1 MSGTS
6 EDKKISTFKEI
17 LSEIGPGLSV
27 IVINSDD
34 ILVYNE
40 RLLSRNLTSDLPVII
55 DISDSLAGPRVLREP
70 AILAQVLE
78 MRSRV
83 ARQISDLCCSIQTDP
98 TGNVSNLF
106 GLLLNY
112 PVVYF
117 YSDVQSCENCL
128 SFVDLVSSKLYLESD
143 SGQARLIAS
152 FTFPESLTASCQQSV
167 EAWLKSYRDGFNHLQ
182 FRLESEIVNLDV
194 VVL

>member
-6 EDKKISTFKEI
+6 EEKKISTFKEI
-17 LSEIGPGLSV
+17 LSEIGHGLSV

-98 TGNVSNLF
+98 TWNVSTLF

-112 PVVYF
+112 P
-117 YSDVQSCENCL
+117 
-128 SFVDLVSSKLYLESD
+128 FVDLVSSKLYLESD